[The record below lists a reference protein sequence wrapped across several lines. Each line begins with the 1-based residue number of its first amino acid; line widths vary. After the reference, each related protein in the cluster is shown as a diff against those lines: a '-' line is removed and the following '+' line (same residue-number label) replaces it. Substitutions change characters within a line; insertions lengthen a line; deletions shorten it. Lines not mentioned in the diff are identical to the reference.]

1 MKMKLFLLV
10 LFVIVIES
18 VKSKK
23 PIRKFVLI
31 RDEHMDKNGLTQFS
45 VLDSTEKH
53 YLYRLKTSYDYNDE
67 LLLISYP
74 SKDIVGYLQ
83 GQWKNETINVTFDIF
98 DLTTNQ
104 WTNGTIQ
111 KIFNLFIEKYLIQW
125 NYQDFIVKKKLF
137 TINHQFYDENKNI
150 LAQFRKRFRWFNWSL
165 VKYDL
170 KIFIDKIPDFVY
182 FFTLAIVNHAN
193 IIS

>member
-1 MKMKLFLLV
+1 
-10 LFVIVIES
+10 
-18 VKSKK
+18 
-23 PIRKFVLI
+23 
-31 RDEHMDKNGLTQFS
+31 
-45 VLDSTEKH
+45 
-53 YLYRLKTSYDYNDE
+53 
-67 LLLISYP
+67 
-74 SKDIVGYLQ
+74 
-83 GQWKNETINVTFDIF
+83 
-98 DLTTNQ
+98 
-104 WTNGTIQ
+104 
-111 KIFNLFIEKYLIQW
+111 
-125 NYQDFIVKKKLF
+125 VKKKLF